1 MNLEPL
7 LSKVCLCA
15 GLVLGHAHAAQY
27 ALLVGVSGY
36 PNLTQLPGAANDV
49 KLMRSVL
56 ERKGFKPEHIQTLA
70 DSAPGSALP
79 TRANI
84 LKALERLIAKTG
96 EGDYVYLHF
105 SGHGA
110 QQYAP
115 EDAREAEP
123 DGLSEIFL
131 PIDVG
136 RATGGRKQV
145 PNAIADYELNNYLN
159 RFLAKGTFVW
169 GVFDACHSAT
179 LLRGSDDFTYRFVP
193 PKELGLDLSSVAPAK
208 ADGNMISR
216 GGPPEEM
223 PLNRSPGKV
232 TDKGGFVAFYG
243 AQTNQLAPE
252 GLMPRGLLPDDPRR
266 AQHGVLTYTL
276 AEAMENFNGGS
287 FRQLSQYIQQRYL
300 AQSVIQANPAFSG
313 DSLDAN
319 VFTPHVESGIRQWPL
334 SRVDNKLS
342 IPAGALQQ
350 IGPGSQF
357 AVLPNAV
364 ADDGQFLARVQAVQ
378 VSPLSTELR
387 LMLGKD
393 GVQINTDSLPSGAVA
408 RLTNPAVSMTL
419 LVALAQEKGKVDRRL
434 QEMVS
439 TLKSQV
445 AAGLRVE
452 WVKPGQIHDLQLHL
466 KSGRVWLRQAGL
478 PLVTQ
483 GSEPTPSIA
492 VDKSRPA
499 TLERLGNAL
508 VRAAKAI
515 NVHRLAGTLAGT
527 GSDASGYKLAINLR
541 PTGSDKH
548 VPLTAASVVTAGT
561 EVCFE
566 ASNAG
571 HAPLDLTFLLVD
583 SSFGITSL
591 FPKEGEVNR
600 LFPGEKL
607 TTVCINVEAPF
618 GLDRLIAFAVPA
630 RLDRPSTDLSFLA
643 QAALARTRASEDAGD
658 LEALLTEAA
667 FGTEPGITRGAARPR
682 VGQLSRA
689 VVRLEQWVSR
699 SGESVRNNIPVK
711 AISHQGAGQP

>member
-1 MNLEPL
+1 MNLKPL
-7 LSKVCLCA
+7 LSAVCLCG
-15 GLVLGHAHAAQY
+15 GLVLGHADAAQY

-36 PNLTQLPGAANDV
+36 PNLTKLPGAANDV

-70 DSAPGSALP
+70 DRVPGSALP
-79 TRANI
+79 TRTNI
-84 LKALERLIAKTG
+84 LKALEQLIAKTG

-110 QQYAP
+110 QQYAT

-131 PIDVG
+131 PIDVI

-179 LLRGSDDFTYRFVP
+179 LLRGVEDFTYRFVP
-193 PKELGLDLSSVAPAK
+193 PKELGLDISSVAPAK

-216 GGPPEEM
+216 GAPPEEM

-252 GLMPRGLLPDDPRR
+252 GFMPRGLLPDDPRR
-266 AQHGVLTYTL
+266 TQHGVLTYTL

-300 AQSVIQANPAFSG
+300 AQNLIQASPAFSG

-319 VFTPHVESGIRQWPL
+319 VFTPHVESGIRQWPV

-357 AVLPNAV
+357 ALLPNAV
-364 ADDGQFLARVQAVQ
+364 ADDGQMLARVQAVQ
-378 VSPLSTELR
+378 VTPLSTELR
-387 LMLGKD
+387 LMPGKD
-393 GVQINTDSLPSGAVA
+393 GVQINSDSLPSSAVA

-419 LVALAQEKGKVDRRL
+419 LVALAQENRKVDRRL

-439 TLKSQV
+439 ALKSQ

-452 WVKPGQIHDLQLHL
+452 WVKPGQTYDLLLHL
-466 KSGRVWLRQAGL
+466 KNNRVWLRQTGL

-483 GSEPTPSIA
+483 GSESTPSIA
-492 VDKSRPA
+492 VDKSRPV
-499 TLERLGNAL
+499 TRERLGNAL

-515 NVHRLAGTLAGT
+515 NVHRLAGALVGT
-527 GSDASGYKLAINLR
+527 GSDSSGFSLSITQR
-541 PTGSDKH
+541 PSGSDKH

-561 EVCFE
+561 EICIE

-571 HAPLDLTFLLVD
+571 RVPLDLTFLLVD

-591 FPKEGEVNR
+591 FPERGEINR
-600 LFPGEKL
+600 LLPGEKL
-607 TTVCINVEAPF
+607 TTVCINVEPPF
-618 GLDRLIAFAVPA
+618 GLDRLITFAVPA

-658 LEALLTEAA
+658 LEALMTEAA
-667 FGTEPGITRGAARPR
+667 FGTEPGITRGAAQPR

-689 VVRLEQWVSR
+689 VVRLEQWISR
-699 SGESVRNNIPVK
+699 SGEPVRHAISAK
-711 AISHQGAGQP
+711 AISRQGADKP